1 MRSLRASPALAIG
14 PAVMDEDIAVRLANE
29 GVPVRAIARI
39 VQLPSAEVRE
49 QLEAAKY
56 HGYLIEI
63 PGEDWPIG
71 LRRERRLRHL
81 AKLVA
86 NKPSISLSQLQAAI
100 RTTYK
105 LSPVELQI
113 LLILLSNTEVHR
125 TSSDLLA
132 TNDLRATSLHVNVS
146 RLRRRLAPFGLKIG
160 TLYGDGY
167 HMSAV
172 DRRRTLSIVLEKAFG
187 AMEKHQQAALERKLN
202 IKL

>member
-63 PGEDWPIG
+63 PGEDWPVG
-71 LRRERRLRHL
+71 LRRERRLHHL
-81 AKLVA
+81 AKLVS
-86 NKPSISLSQLQAAI
+86 NKPSISLSQLHAAI

-113 LLILLSNTEVHR
+113 LVILLSNAEMHR
-125 TSSDLLA
+125 TSSNLLA
-132 TNDLRATSLHVNVS
+132 ANDLRVTSLHMNVS
-146 RLRRRLAPFGLKIG
+146 RLRRRLAPFGLQIQ

-172 DRRRTLSIVLEKAFG
+172 DRRQTLSILGRNRMNNLLKA
-187 AMEKHQQAALERKLN
+187 HS
-202 IKL
+202 